1 MKKIKDYLISV
12 EDFLELERDSS
23 YNNTYMY
30 VVGFFCVIV
39 LILDKMFDE
48 KYPLFIDYLLSIYN
62 QFMTQQLDNQL
73 VWIIYSIILLLL
85 VVCTLHFLLL
95 TTIISFK
102 KFLLLI
108 RFIIEKMK
116 SRKFPD

>member
-39 LILDKMFDE
+39 LILDKMLDE
-48 KYPLFIDYLLSIYN
+48 KYPFFIEYLLSIYN
-62 QFMTQQLDNQL
+62 QFMNEQLDNQL
-73 VWIIYSIILLLL
+73 VWIIFSFIFLLL

-102 KFLLLI
+102 KFFLLI
-108 RFIIEKMK
+108 KFIIKK
-116 SRKFPD
+116 

>member
-1 MKKIKDYLISV
+1 MKNIKDFLISV

-30 VVGFFCVIV
+30 VVGFLCVII
-39 LILDKMFDE
+39 LILDRMLDE
-48 KYPLFIDYLLSIYN
+48 KYPLFIEYLLSIYN

-73 VWIIYSIILLLL
+73 FWIIYSILLILL

-102 KFLLLI
+102 KFFLLMK
-108 RFIIEKMK
+108 FIIKK
-116 SRKFPD
+116 IK